1 MNKFLIS
8 DPSAPSNQEHRVC
21 NSWEDVLF
29 EIPMDDETPPTPDN
43 PVQITDGD
51 VLLTIT
57 ALQ

>member
-1 MNKFLIS
+1 MNRYLVS
-8 DPSAPSNQEHRVC
+8 DPSNQEHHVC
-21 NSWEDVLF
+21 DTWEDVLF
-29 EIPMDDETPPTPDN
+29 EIPLDDMDDETPPTPDN